1 MNWRGLLL
9 CNVAA
14 AAVLATLAAPAA
26 RAADAIAEW
35 TSIKA
40 PPAPELKSVTLDPKT
55 AALLI
60 LDINKPNCV
69 PERRMRCVDTLPHIK
84 KLMDGA
90 RAAGV
95 PVLYTFSGTAKPADI
110 ADAAIA
116 PRPDEVVTASGPDK
130 FLASG
135 LEKQLKDKGVT
146 TVIVTGTSAN
156 GAVIGTGAAAA
167 MRGFKVILPVDGM
180 SADSA
185 YMEQYVAFHFANA
198 GTLSTQTTLTRSD
211 MIKF

>member
-55 AALLI
+55 TALLI

-84 KLMDGA
+84 KLMDG
-90 RAAGV
+90 
-95 PVLYTFSGTAKPADI
+95 
-110 ADAAIA
+110 
-116 PRPDEVVTASGPDK
+116 
-130 FLASG
+130 
-135 LEKQLKDKGVT
+135 
-146 TVIVTGTSAN
+146 
-156 GAVIGTGAAAA
+156 TGAAGA